1 MAQLVIITIS
11 SLKVNVMPDKVGVA
25 VVGVGFVG
33 GKAHAPSFKKIEGSE
48 LVALGASTEKRV
60 RPLAES
66 LGVRYYL
73 DYDKLLEDPK
83 VQAVTL
89 AVPTPFHYDLAMKA
103 IKKGKHVLCEMPIAP
118 SVDQVRQLQRA
129 ADDAGVILMPVLQFR
144 FAPIYVKTKEMIES
158 GVVGKPIALHFRE
171 FIPAMSLAEQWP
183 LGSWAWNIEKSG
195 GYPDFTLSVWSLDM
209 IRWMFGSEI
218 ADSEWRSN
226 YTPIEKHG
234 GILGY
239 NTMGLIKLSNGIV
252 GSLHYG
258 ASVAPSATTARLEVY
273 GDNTNVLHAISFDK
287 ILLYGPDPQPQQWNL
302 EVKGTKVWG
311 HRQIDEHFVQ
321 CILQGKRPQVT
332 TEDAIKAMEVAQKI
346 PKTLR

>member
-1 MAQLVIITIS
+1 V
-11 SLKVNVMPDKVGVA
+11 K
-25 VVGVGFVG
+25 
-33 GKAHAPSFKKIEGSE
+33 
-48 LVALGASTEKRV
+48 
-60 RPLAES
+60 
-66 LGVRYYL
+66 YYL

-103 IKKGKHVLCEMPIAP
+103 IRKGKHVLCEMPIAP

-129 ADDAGVILMPVLQFR
+129 ADEAGVILMPVLQFR
-144 FAPIYVKTKEMIES
+144 FAPIYVKTKKMIES
-158 GVVGKPIALHFRE
+158 GVVGKPVALHFRE
-171 FIPAMSLAEQWP
+171 FIPAISLAEQWP

-195 GYPDFTLSVWSLDM
+195 GYPDFTLSVWSLDL

-218 ADSEWRSN
+218 ADAEWRSN
-226 YTPIEKHG
+226 YAPIEMHG

-258 ASVAPSATTARLEVY
+258 ASVTPSATTARLEVY
-273 GDNTNVLHAISFDK
+273 GDNTNVLHAIWFDK
-287 ILLYGPDPQPQQWNL
+287 ILLYGSDPQPQQWNL

-311 HRQIDEHFVQ
+311 HRQMDEHFVQ
-321 CILQGKRPQVT
+321 CILQREHPQVT
-332 TEDAIKAMEVAQKI
+332 TEDAIKAIEVAQKI
-346 PKTLR
+346 SKRLR